1 MDIKRAFARIAE
13 SVKRRNVEIRLECGD
28 SYTVEL
34 DEMLE
39 LVRKAKEAY
48 PSAKVT
54 MILGVH

>member
-1 MDIKRAFARIAE
+1 MVKEAFAKIAE
-13 SVKRRNVEIRLECGD
+13 SMKRRNVEIRLECGD
-28 SYTVEL
+28 SYTTEL
-34 DEMLE
+34 EEMLE